1 MPSALTCTQNIKN
14 HACSLIISCKEST
27 HVVDL
32 TKIITNIYKSLFSDL
47 LREICLKLTHRK
59 RWRTTYAFSSCSSSP
74 TSWLPSWG
82 EATISVV
89 LQPLSV
95 WLSAWLLVWLC
106 RLDYPLIFT
115 TGFRLLLPTQLV
127 SCVRSAGAAE
137 SMRRWLISQL
147 TAANELWYVQL
158 LPNPITNCITN
169 LW

>member
-1 MPSALTCTQNIKN
+1 MYTKHQKPCLLIDYIMQGKYTCCWFNQNNYKYLQIVIFRLVEGNLLKIDTQKKMKN
-14 HACSLIISCKEST
+14 YLR
-27 HVVDL
+27 VFFMQLQQDL
-32 TKIITNIYKSLFSDL
+32 WTPIVRRSHHI
-47 LREICLKLTHRK
+47 
-59 RWRTTYAFSSCSSSP
+59 W
-74 TSWLPSWG
+74 
-82 EATISVV
+82 SVI
-89 LQPLSV
+89 LQPLSA
-95 WLSAWLLVWLC
+95 WLSAWLSIWLC